1 MSVFQLVTIP
11 LLVLLLGVTAAGV
24 VRRRLAPRAG
34 IGWMLLWTA
43 SVVAIGK
50 PELLVVIARIL
61 GIGRGADLVLYLSI
75 IFVFVA
81 VFLIYLRFKRLDD
94 QITKL
99 TRRIA
104 IMSVED
110 EEQR

>member
-1 MSVFQLVTIP
+1 MSAFQLVTLP
-11 LLVLLLGVTAAGV
+11 LLVLLLGITGAGV
-24 VRRRLAPRAG
+24 VKRRLAPRAG

-43 SVVAIGK
+43 SIVAIARPG
-50 PELLVVIARIL
+50 LLVVIARYL
-61 GIGRGADLVLYLSI
+61 GIGRGADLVFYLAI

-81 VFLIYLRFKRLDD
+81 MFLIYLRFKRLDE

-99 TRRIA
+99 TRQIA

-110 EEQR
+110 KES